1 MSKLGSEFL
10 KEFDHFERPIMFG
23 RTKRQL
29 IFYLGVALAV
39 LVSGLLYYFKFPLFI
54 VYLLLAVIT
63 VPVFIYGAGKDE
75 EMRERW
81 RFRYTIQER
90 AYMTDFPPGEQRLTK
105 KDFMRQQK
113 GVSEF
118 ETDQGREAT

>member
-10 KEFDHFERPIMFG
+10 KEFDQFERPIMFG

-29 IFYLGVALAV
+29 IFYMGVALAV

-90 AYMTDFPPGEQRLTK
+90 AYMTDFPPREQRLTK

-113 GVSEF
+113 GVNEF

>member
-10 KEFDHFERPIMFG
+10 KEFDQFERPIMFG

-29 IFYLGVALAV
+29 IFYMGVALAV

-113 GVSEF
+113 GVNEF
-118 ETDQGREAT
+118 ETDQGRETT

>member
-10 KEFDHFERPIMFG
+10 KEFDQFDRPIMFG

-29 IFYLGVALAV
+29 IFYMGVALAV

-113 GVSEF
+113 GINEF
-118 ETDQGREAT
+118 ETDQGRETT

>member
-10 KEFDHFERPIMFG
+10 KEFDQFERPIMFG

-29 IFYLGVALAV
+29 FFYMGVALAV

-113 GVSEF
+113 GINEF
-118 ETDQGREAT
+118 ETDQGRETT

>member
-10 KEFDHFERPIMFG
+10 KEFDQFERPIMFG

-113 GVSEF
+113 GVNEF

>member
-10 KEFDHFERPIMFG
+10 KEFDQFERPIMFG

-29 IFYLGVALAV
+29 IFYMGVVLAV

-63 VPVFIYGAGKDE
+63 VPIFIYGAGKDE

-113 GVSEF
+113 GVNEF
-118 ETDQGREAT
+118 ETDQGRETT

>member
-10 KEFDHFERPIMFG
+10 KEFDQFERPIMFG

-29 IFYLGVALAV
+29 IFYMGVALAV

-113 GVSEF
+113 GINEF
-118 ETDQGREAT
+118 ETDQGRETT

>member
-10 KEFDHFERPIMFG
+10 KEFDQFERPIMFG

-29 IFYLGVALAV
+29 IFYMGVALAV

-63 VPVFIYGAGKDE
+63 VPVFVYGAGKDE

-113 GVSEF
+113 GVNEF